1 MTVQQLQERITANSN
16 AWHQTQDQREKTRL
30 HEENVELYAQMDGLT
45 GQTSDFNSASGRWSS
60 SAAGSGDYQGVSAP
74 EVKDLSGLVETRQ
87 KAALDQTLLNLER
100 AYTDS
105 VQSLKRER
113 QAIGGAYQA
122 ARNNAAAVNEI
133 EKVNANTYA
142 AGKGLN
148 SGAAGQIALSQSV
161 AYQNGINTLNAQ
173 EANAYA
179 ENEEALSEMERD
191 YNFAVA
197 EAKAEG
203 DYALA
208 DALYAEQS
216 RFDQA
221 QRQAW
226 RDSEDQNR
234 EIYQLN
240 RENRRY
246 DTQQLLNAQ
255 QTAYD
260 QQWADRKWNYQVEQD
275 ALDRQ
280 EAATNTA
287 WEQARL
293 DRNDSWDREKE
304 LASLAISRQN
314 ANTSGYNAATSR
326 MNAQLR
332 VAQELAG
339 VGNFEGFRALGYTQ
353 GQVENMEAMWKEY
366 MDMK

>member
-60 SAAGSGDYQGVSAP
+60 AAAGLGDYQGVAAP

-105 VQSLKRER
+105 VQSLKREK

-122 ARNNAAAVNEI
+122 ARNNATAVNEI
-133 EKVNANTYA
+133 EKANANTYA

-179 ENEEALSEMERD
+179 ENEETLSEMERD

-197 EAKAEG
+197 EAKTEG

-208 DALYAEQS
+208 DALYA
-216 RFDQA
+216 
-221 QRQAW
+221 
-226 RDSEDQNR
+226 
-234 EIYQLN
+234 
-240 RENRRY
+240 
-246 DTQQLLNAQ
+246 Q

-260 QQWADRKWNYQVEQD
+260 QQWTDRKWNYQVEQA

-293 DRNDSWDREKE
+293 DRKDSWDREKE
-304 LASLAISRQN
+304 LASLVISRQN

-353 GQVENMEAMWKEY
+353 GQVETMEAMWKEY
-366 MDMK
+366 MDMN